1 MSNIASWLSPE
12 LLRTL
17 GWTLLHFLWQG
28 AALAALLAVL
38 FSVFRTASG
47 RYVLAVATLVFM
59 MAAPIVTFA
68 WLLQHE
74 NLAPATAIT
83 SINAPSALIA
93 SHHSGSAMTMTS
105 LTTAATASAATPTTS
120 QPAALLGLVELWFAG
135 VLFLSLRTA
144 GGLLVI
150 EKMRRKDTRPITR
163 ELFEKCLELQNR
175 LGIGRFIYYCECAT
189 LDAPAVIGWFRP
201 MVLLPATALTG
212 LTEAQIEAVIAH
224 ELAHI
229 RRFDGFINLFQI
241 AVETLLFYHPAVWW
255 VSRRIRVE
263 RENCCDDAAISIH
276 GDAVDYARA
285 LTLMEQWR
293 TAPALAMAINR
304 GPLSARIF
312 RLLGR
317 ANSASGTR
325 VAGLA
330 AGLLCLAAALLAGN
344 ACLGVAHASL
354 NSIFHPN
361 QDPSTAHEIIIT
373 PDQES
378 ALAAPAAPSKPTR
391 LGPALMAAPTGTT
404 APAISPAAAAP
415 SAAPA
420 PAPHAFAL
428 SSLSLSIRSIFG
440 SSQDANGGAPA
451 HSYLQSM
458 EDAGF
463 KNVTVDQLIA
473 MKVQGITPEYVKSM
487 RALGFNPDVD
497 ELIGMKVQ
505 GITPE
510 YVRETREIWPK
521 VDADQLIAIKVQGI
535 TPEYVKAMH
544 SLGLKTDI
552 DEIIGMKVQGITPE
566 YVKEIRATWP
576 NADTD
581 QLIGIKVQGITPEY
595 VKSMQSLGLKTDAD
609 DIIALKVQGIT
620 PEYVKEIRAIWPNA
634 DTDEIIAIKVQGITP
649 QYIKEISDLGFKPSA
664 DDIIG
669 LKVQGV
675 TAGYIKWL
683 QSAGL
688 GKVDLDEIISA
699 KVQGLSKQF
708 VDEAVKHGF
717 QNLTL
722 EKLIALKNAGVL

>member
-47 RYVLAVATLVFM
+47 RYVLAVATLVLM
-59 MAAPIVTFA
+59 MAAPIVTFV

-74 NLAPATAIT
+74 NPAPTAGIT
-83 SINAPSALIA
+83 TINAPSAFIA
-93 SHHSGSAMTMTS
+93 SHHSANAPTLLSASTS
-105 LTTAATASAATPTTS
+105 VATPSTS
-120 QPAALLGLVELWFAG
+120 QPAALLALVELWFAG

-175 LGIGRFIYYCECAT
+175 LGIDRFIYYCECAT
-189 LDAPAVIGWFRP
+189 LDAPAVIGWLRP

-293 TAPALAMAINR
+293 TAPALAMAVNH
-304 GPLSARIF
+304 GSLSARIF

-354 NSIFHPN
+354 NSIFHPS
-361 QDPSTAHEIIIT
+361 QDPGTAHEIIIT
-373 PDQES
+373 PQDP
-378 ALAAPAAPSKPTR
+378 APAAPAAPSR
-391 LGPALMAAPTGTT
+391 GT
-404 APAISPAAAAP
+404 SP
-415 SAAPA
+415 SAAPMATSAAATTASAVA
-420 PAPHAFAL
+420 PAAASVAAPALTPAPRVSTL
-428 SSLSLSIRSIFG
+428 SSLSFSIRGIFG

-510 YVRETREIWPK
+510 YVKETREIWPK